1 MTMPEKSSTAIGLV
15 ALVLFGIG
23 LAASSGSFARA
34 AREPLAA
41 PGYGSVT
48 GYLDA
53 CSGLPRAP
61 LASPYGFGT
70 VTILSG
76 RIRWLSVGTGQWQE
90 SLPRNDVA
98 KERVTPQLPFR
109 FVLRAG
115 RYVLMGNYGHGS
127 NVFPSVPIVIKA
139 GRSVRLNI
147 PNLCR

>member
-1 MTMPEKSSTAIGLV
+1 MMVSARSSTAIGIV
-15 ALVLFGIG
+15 ALVLLGIG
-23 LAASSGSFARA
+23 LAASRGSFTEA
-34 AREPLAA
+34 ARGPLPP

-53 CSGLPRAP
+53 CSGVPRIP

-70 VTILSG
+70 VTVLSG
-76 RIRWLSVGTGQWQE
+76 RIRWRSVAIGQWQE
-90 SLPRNDVA
+90 SLPTTAVA
-98 KERVTPQLPFR
+98 KDMATPQLPFP

-127 NVFPSVPIVIKA
+127 NVFPTVPIVIKP

-147 PNLCR
+147 PNQCM